1 MTPEQKREIGTA
13 LQRTIAVCEAWER
26 HLRNPA
32 KYPKPLNSI
41 AAAIIRLERW
51 QSILDTMPSERPD
64 TDRT

>member
-32 KYPKPLNSI
+32 KYPKPANSI
-41 AAAIIRLERW
+41 AAAIMRLERW
-51 QSILDTMPSERPD
+51 RATLDAMPEGTQNP
-64 TDRT
+64 DRT